1 MARALLTVH
10 EMVVFARSRGI
21 LCQGRGSAA
30 NSTVCYVLG
39 ITAVDPSKHDP
50 LFERFVS
57 ASRNEPPDIDFDLE
71 HERREKVIQHI
82 YDRYGRN
89 RAAIVG
95 TVIRHRER
103 STIREVGKALGLS
116 EDMTGRLAKGSGDRV
131 ATVAWTNWRRRKG
144 WISPI
149 AGSILHW
156 NWRRRS
162 RTSHVI
168 WRPTSATSS

>member
-71 HERREKVIQHI
+71 HERREKVIL
-82 YDRYGRN
+82 
-89 RAAIVG
+89 G